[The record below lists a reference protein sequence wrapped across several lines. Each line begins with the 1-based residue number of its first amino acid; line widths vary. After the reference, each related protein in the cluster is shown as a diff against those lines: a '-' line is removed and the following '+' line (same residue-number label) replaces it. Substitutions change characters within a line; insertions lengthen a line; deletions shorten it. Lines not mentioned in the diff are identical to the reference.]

1 MESCFDQSPTM
12 EYVVSG
18 LSPGQSYML
27 RVVLFERSNAL
38 AVSVR
43 SFRVGAVSL
52 TSELSAVRTSVHPA
66 ATREEVVLTTPS
78 PAALVVCCGVCVWQG
93 LGLGGRHGEV
103 TIQTALQLAMEQHST
118 GRHMAAE
125 HIYRQIL
132 EQHPNHPDALHLLG
146 RQAILMTTAR
156 TICPPS
162 YQSQFSAAA
171 VSFWVPVL
179 PVPAGLVLYQQGNPA
194 GAIGFLERAL
204 HTNSTFEVFHN
215 SLGECLRAVGRF
227 GDAIAHFSRA
237 LALSP
242 SFLPAKFNLG
252 LAYQQ
257 LHDWSAAI
265 RIYDEVL
272 DHTSR

>member
-66 ATREEVVLTTPS
+66 ATREEVVLTAPLWL
-78 PAALVVCCGVCVWQG
+78 PWLCAVVCVWQG

-146 RQAILMTTAR
+146 R
-156 TICPPS
+156 
-162 YQSQFSAAA
+162 
-171 VSFWVPVL
+171 
-179 PVPAGLVLYQQGNPA
+179 
-194 GAIGFLERAL
+194 
-204 HTNSTFEVFHN
+204 
-215 SLGECLRAVGRF
+215 
-227 GDAIAHFSRA
+227 
-237 LALSP
+237 
-242 SFLPAKFNLG
+242 
-252 LAYQQ
+252 
-257 LHDWSAAI
+257 
-265 RIYDEVL
+265 
-272 DHTSR
+272 